1 MKVSMTEAIC
11 QEGMALLEGKAEIFV
26 AHDAHPHNYLDQL
39 RNTDAFIVRVAD
51 KGAIDRKTME
61 SSPSLKVIGRTGI
74 GYDSVD
80 VEAATEL
87 GIPVVITPGA
97 NNRSVA
103 EHAVA
108 LMLALSKNMVESDVE
123 QRRGNWK
130 IRDAKKIFEVEEKT
144 CLIIGLGTIG
154 KIIAHL
160 CLGLDMKVIGYDT
173 FLTREQ
179 MAELGVTKADDKFEA
194 LRSADVVIVQM
205 PLIEGVTTN
214 TIAKAELDASS
225 VPKLWGVL
233 LFLLG
238 VFLLVRGSRELS
250 QAKKAGYIPQKNAA
264 GDTVRAFLQANSQV
278 ILMFTALALFIA
290 LITPLGFLISCFLFL
305 LAEFN
310 ILARKEERKPVVSL
324 ILALAA
330 SVLIYSLFKYAFQMP
345 LPAGILQG
353 IF

>member
-1 MKVSMTEAIC
+1 MEEKLYKK
-11 QEGMALLEGKAEIFV
+11 G
-26 AHDAHPHNYLDQL
+26 
-39 RNTDAFIVRVAD
+39 RNDLWS
-51 KGAIDRKTME
+51 GAIVCAFSAWYLLMASQIKIMKM
-61 SSPSLKVIGRTGI
+61 L
-74 GYDSVD
+74 
-80 VEAATEL
+80 AATL
-87 GIPVVITPGA
+87 
-97 NNRSVA
+97 
-103 EHAVA
+103 
-108 LMLALSKNMVESDVE
+108 
-123 QRRGNWK
+123 
-130 IRDAKKIFEVEEKT
+130 
-144 CLIIGLGTIG
+144 
-154 KIIAHL
+154 
-160 CLGLDMKVIGYDT
+160 
-173 FLTREQ
+173 
-179 MAELGVTKADDKFEA
+179 
-194 LRSADVVIVQM
+194 
-205 PLIEGVTTN
+205 
-214 TIAKAELDASS
+214 LDASS

-345 LPAGILQG
+345 LPVGVLQG